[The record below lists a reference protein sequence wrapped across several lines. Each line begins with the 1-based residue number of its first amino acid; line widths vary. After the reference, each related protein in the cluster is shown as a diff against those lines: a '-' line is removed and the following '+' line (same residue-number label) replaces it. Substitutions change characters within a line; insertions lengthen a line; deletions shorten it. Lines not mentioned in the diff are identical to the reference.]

1 MDDDLLKTFLE
12 IHKTRHFG
20 KAAENLFIT
29 QSAVSA
35 RVRQLEKEIGVQLFV
50 RDRNNIR
57 PTPAGEKLVLHA
69 ENILNTWNRV
79 KTEVSI
85 EDEDKIPLSIGAVS
99 SLWDIYLNR
108 WLSKITSENEN
119 IALTCQLLSSDSIN
133 QKISN
138 NTLDLG
144 FTYNPPHEE
153 HIYIIK
159 PLPIKFI
166 MVSSRQGLTSGEAVS
181 KDYIFVDWGTSFSA
195 AHSEHFQNIPSP
207 LIRTDLG
214 RIARS
219 FIKKNGGSAYLP
231 ESVVR
236 RDLADS
242 KLYLVDDAPIIERDA
257 YIIRSKKNARGNS
270 IDQILSV

>member
-1 MDDDLLKTFLE
+1 MDINTLNTFIE
-12 IHKTRHFG
+12 VCRTCHFG

-57 PTPAGEKLVLHA
+57 PTPAGEKLVFHA
-69 ENILNTWNRV
+69 ENILNIWNRV
-79 KTEVSI
+79 KTEIAI
-85 EDEDKIPLSIGAVS
+85 EDENKIPLSIGAVS
-99 SLWDIYLNR
+99 SLWDIYLNK
-108 WLSKITSENEN
+108 WLAKITSENES
-119 IALTCQLLSSDSIN
+119 IVLTCQLLSSDLIN

-138 NTLDLG
+138 NTLDVG

-153 HIYIIK
+153 HIKIIK
-159 PLPIKFI
+159 LLPIKFT
-166 MVSSRQGLTSGEAVS
+166 MVSSRQGVTSGEAVS
-181 KDYIFVDWGTSFSA
+181 KDYIFVDLGTSFSA

-236 RDLADS
+236 RDLANN

-257 YIIRSKKNARGNS
+257 YIIRSKKNERGNS
-270 IDQILSV
+270 IDQIFSM

>member
-12 IHKTRHFG
+12 IYKTRHFG

-35 RVRQLEKEIGVQLFV
+35 RVRQLEKEIGVQLFI

-57 PTPAGEKLVLHA
+57 PTPAGEKLVLYA

-79 KTEVSI
+79 KTEISV
-85 EDEDKIPLSIGAVS
+85 EDENKIPLSVGAVS

-108 WLSKITSENEN
+108 WLAKIADKNEN
-119 IALTCQLLSSDSIN
+119 IALTCQLLSSNLIN
-133 QKISN
+133 QKINN

-144 FTYNPPHEE
+144 FTYNPPHDE
-153 HIYIIK
+153 HIYIIR

-166 MVSSRQGLTSGEAVS
+166 MVSSMQELTSAEAVS
-181 KDYIFVDWGTSFSA
+181 KNYIYVDWGTSFSA
-195 AHSEHFQNIPSP
+195 AHSDHFKNIPSP

-219 FIKKNGGSAYLP
+219 FIKKKCGSAYLP
-231 ESVVR
+231 ESVVK
-236 RDLADS
+236 RDLANNR
-242 KLYLVDDAPIIERDA
+242 LFLVNDAPIIERSA
-257 YIIRSKKNARGNS
+257 YIIRHINNARGEI
-270 IDQILSV
+270 IDQII

>member
-12 IHKTRHFG
+12 IHKTGHFG

-50 RDRNNIR
+50 RERNNIR

-79 KTEVSI
+79 KTDISI
-85 EDEDKIPLSIGAVS
+85 EDENKIPLSIGAVS

-108 WLSKITSENEN
+108 WLAKITRENEN
-119 IALTCQLLSSDSIN
+119 VALTCQLLSSDLIN
-133 QKISN
+133 QKINN

-144 FTYNPPHEE
+144 FTYNPPHDE
-153 HIYIIK
+153 HVYIIK

-166 MVSSRQGLTSGEAVS
+166 MVSSFQCLTSAEAVS
-181 KDYIFVDWGTSFSA
+181 KKYIYVDWGTSFSA
-195 AHSEHFQNIPSP
+195 AHSDHFQNIPSP

-219 FIKKNGGSAYLP
+219 FIKKKGGSAYLP

-236 RDLADS
+236 RDLANNR
-242 KLYLVDDAPIIERDA
+242 LYLVDDAPIIERNA
-257 YIIRSKKNARGNS
+257 YIIRHKNNAQGKF
-270 IDQILSV
+270 IDQILNV